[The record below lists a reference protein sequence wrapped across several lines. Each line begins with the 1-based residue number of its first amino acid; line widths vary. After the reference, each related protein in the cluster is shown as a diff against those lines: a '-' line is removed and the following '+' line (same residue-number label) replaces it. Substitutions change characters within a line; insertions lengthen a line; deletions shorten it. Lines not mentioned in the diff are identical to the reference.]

1 MYKAYVVE
9 LDNIRPHTNA
19 DRLNIARIFNTDVI
33 IGKNLKVGDKVVY
46 FPSDGQLDKDFAE
59 YCNLLRKKDDLGNN
73 IGGYMDP
80 NKRNIKA
87 IKLRGEYSDGI
98 VIGIDKLAEFTKTS
112 TDDYCSGYSFNEVNG
127 YPICNKYVPKKKS
140 NNQNNLVK
148 KRSKNL
154 SDKYPLFHEH
164 YDTAQLAY
172 NTNNILD
179 GDKLTISLK
188 MHGCFTH
195 DARIKTTAS
204 KAKRIS
210 DIKVGDKVL
219 GVDHNGHIV
228 ETKVLNTFING
239 KTKEWIKLKTTR
251 NGEKGEKYS
260 SVTVTPNHQYL
271 CLDKKTYK
279 PIKDFKVGDK
289 VLSVKKTKAL
299 TSHQKSILIG
309 KILGDG
315 YLHLLDTTGEVQF
328 SHAKKYED
336 YLDYTIN
343 SLGGIAYKLNH
354 EYISGYGTTMVR
366 ARTFKETSI
375 YNLAKEIVNLNR
387 NVNNTDNR
395 LKDNIVNYFNEI
407 SLAFL
412 YMDDG
417 NLAHSQSQK
426 DRAIISICSYTTQ
439 HDVDILIKCF
449 NKLGLYPVYYQ
460 DNNGYNRL
468 RLNTN
473 EAYKMF
479 DMIEKY
485 IPNNQRYKLP
495 KEYRYNV
502 ENYQFDNISIDSY
515 DYIEN
520 TIVEKQYF
528 EAKKGYQKYD
538 IETETH
544 NYIAGGV
551 IVHNS
556 SQRTSYTKVFNKKS
570 ILDRIKS
577 VFKPMESKYDLISGT
592 RRVILDS
599 FDGGFYGNNHF
610 REQWHKFFDGKL
622 EKGETVYYEV
632 VGYTDKDSLIMPI
645 ASNKKIGDKEFI
657 KKYGNETKFT
667 YGCENGQSNI
677 YVYRMSMTNEDGVEV
692 DYSTDYTRIRC
703 EQMGVNHVPILHEMI
718 VDHHEVNHDKLIED
732 IMKYADGVDPIGKTH
747 IREGIVV
754 RIENRPKFTA
764 YKHKSMAFK
773 IIEGIIKEDA
783 IEPDIEERDSLS

>member
-112 TDDYCSGYSFNEVNG
+112 TDDYCSGYSFNEING

-140 NNQNNLVK
+140 NNQNNVVK

-188 MHGCFTH
+188 VHG
-195 DARIKTTAS
+195 
-204 KAKRIS
+204 
-210 DIKVGDKVL
+210 
-219 GVDHNGHIV
+219 
-228 ETKVLNTFING
+228 
-239 KTKEWIKLKTTR
+239 
-251 NGEKGEKYS
+251 
-260 SVTVTPNHQYL
+260 
-271 CLDKKTYK
+271 
-279 PIKDFKVGDK
+279 
-289 VLSVKKTKAL
+289 
-299 TSHQKSILIG
+299 
-309 KILGDG
+309 
-315 YLHLLDTTGEVQF
+315 
-328 SHAKKYED
+328 
-336 YLDYTIN
+336 
-343 SLGGIAYKLNH
+343 
-354 EYISGYGTTMVR
+354 
-366 ARTFKETSI
+366 
-375 YNLAKEIVNLNR
+375 
-387 NVNNTDNR
+387 
-395 LKDNIVNYFNEI
+395 
-407 SLAFL
+407 
-412 YMDDG
+412 
-417 NLAHSQSQK
+417 
-426 DRAIISICSYTTQ
+426 
-439 HDVDILIKCF
+439 
-449 NKLGLYPVYYQ
+449 
-460 DNNGYNRL
+460 
-468 RLNTN
+468 
-473 EAYKMF
+473 
-479 DMIEKY
+479 
-485 IPNNQRYKLP
+485 
-495 KEYRYNV
+495 
-502 ENYQFDNISIDSY
+502 
-515 DYIEN
+515 
-520 TIVEKQYF
+520 
-528 EAKKGYQKYD
+528 
-538 IETETH
+538 
-544 NYIAGGV
+544 
-551 IVHNS
+551 S